1 MSVNSSEIGGNVFI
15 SDTIKDL
22 DDDVPLIGARERLE
36 DGRLSTVMRFHNR
49 ERLPLLEEALF
60 SLANQ
65 FWHDHETIVVVQ
77 NGDQEIEKII
87 SDMIISQPWSST
99 PCYKVLSVAIP
110 KGVDGRSTL
119 LNRGIQEATGRYL
132 AFLDDDDVVYQ
143 HGYEVLVKQLKE
155 TDAAVAVG
163 GCKMARTQYVSGH
176 WFIQTKEDPFSWGRN
191 RRDLLRDNFVPIHSY
206 VVDRKRVESQ
216 ELYFDDEMP
225 PLEDYEFLLRLCS
238 KHEFDFSNL
247 DTPVCEYRIHEL
259 NSLPYTA
266 GAPPESRTKHIRA
279 QNLINERKSKINCL
293 LPVSELLDLE
303 QQKAV
308 LQARVVELELE
319 KQREQERFLNTVTLK
334 IYNFFGR
341 FQWLER
347 QLSKT
352 THGAWNGYRKVKA
365 GLKRI

>member
-1 MSVNSSEIGGNVFI
+1 MIVSSSEMDGNVFTL
-15 SDTIKDL
+15 DTVKDL
-22 DDDVPLIGARERLE
+22 DDEVPSMGASERLE

-65 FWHDHETIVVVQ
+65 FLRDHQTIVVVQ
-77 NGDQEIEKII
+77 NGDHDIERVI
-87 SDMIISQPWSST
+87 SEMIISQPWIEAPS
-99 PCYKVLSVAIP
+99 YKIFSVPIP

-143 HGYEVLVKQLKE
+143 HGYEVLVRQLRG

-163 GCKMARTQYVSGH
+163 GCRTAKTQYVSGH
-176 WFIQTKEDPFSWGRN
+176 WFIQTKESPFSWGRD
-191 RRDLLRDNFVPIHSY
+191 RRDLFRDNFVPIHSY
-206 VVDRKRVESQ
+206 VVDRKRVDPQ

-259 NSLPYTA
+259 NSIPYTA
-266 GAPPESRTKHIRA
+266 GAPPESRTKHVRA
-279 QNLINERKSKINCL
+279 QKLINERKSKINCV
-293 LPVSELLDLE
+293 LPISELLELE

-308 LQARVVELELE
+308 LHARVVELELE
-319 KQREQERFLNTVTLK
+319 KLREQARFLNTITLK

-341 FQWLER
+341 FSWLER
-347 QLSKT
+347 QLSNS
-352 THGAWNGYRKVKA
+352 THGAWNSYRKVKSK
-365 GLKRI
+365 LKRI